1 MPAVSSYV
9 GYSLEEPWGQ
19 PRVVFGIE
27 AREAEQLAALLEHHD
42 CAGPVYAGL
51 ASMPGSRPQEEAEF
65 LGVATER
72 RRAIV
77 PSQSQGGVAER
88 EAAWREATWRDAVPR
103 DQALAPPQQH
113 YPVEPAPEQLPA
125 AGASAAIA
133 DPAEYDEPDL
143 LDDEGPDDAELDDAA
158 PDHAHAGPVPQAR
171 DSDDDAEDDDAEVTE
186 DPDQLD
192 EVEQGPGLWRRP
204 GRPARGR
211 ALTKQK
217 RSGGAARG
225 GGTGRPG

>member
-27 AREAEQLAALLEHHD
+27 AREAEQLAALLDHHD

-51 ASMPGSRPQEEAEF
+51 ASMPGSRAQEETEY
-65 LGVATER
+65 LGPVTER
-72 RRAIV
+72 RRVIV

-103 DQALAPPQQH
+103 EQAVAPPQQH
-113 YPVEPAPEQLPA
+113 YAAETALEELPPARGDA
-125 AGASAAIA
+125 AGIA
-133 DPAEYDEPDL
+133 DPAEYDQPDL
-143 LDDEGPDDAELDDAA
+143 LEDDGPDDAEPEDG
-158 PDHAHAGPVPQAR
+158 PDRPQRGSVPQAR
-171 DSDDDAEDDDAEVTE
+171 DSDEDTEDEDADMTE
-186 DPDQLD
+186 EPDDPDQ
-192 EVEQGPGLWRRP
+192 GSGLWRRP
-204 GRPARGR
+204 GRPARAR
-211 ALTKQK
+211 ALSKQK
-217 RSGGAARG
+217 RAGGASRG